1 MLNPFEKLNCPP
13 KAEDLIKIVLGRLP
27 KISGNSVKDR
37 EIRRLMYYD
46 DQVKRYLNFVNSF
59 PRIEDLHPFYKEAL
73 EITAGKNIDDLKI
86 CLSIISRTTST
97 ASLILKKYITEI
109 KRSDESIANK
119 LMRQAFGRVSSLL
132 RKRKDCIDWIIDI
145 TKTMKKM
152 KSIDPE
158 IPTVIISGSPNV
170 GKSTLVSKISSAK
183 PEIANYP
190 FTTKEIH
197 VGHFDLNGIKVQVI
211 DTPGILDRPMKERNQ
226 IERKAINAIKN
237 LKGLIV
243 FLFDISQQSLYSP
256 KEQFDLL
263 KEIMEFNKNIIIT
276 LNKIDSK
283 DEKIY
288 EEVNKI
294 LKENNLSFMEISAEN
309 NIGLDT
315 LKIEITKR
323 VLEIVRQ

>member
-13 KAEDLIKIVLGRLP
+13 KVEDLIKIVLGRLP
-27 KISGNSVKDR
+27 KISGNSIKDR
-37 EIRRLMYYD
+37 EIRRLIYYD
-46 DQVKRYLNFVNSF
+46 EQVKRYLNFVNSF
-59 PRIEDLHPFYKEAL
+59 PRIDNLHPFYKEAL
-73 EITAGKNIDDLKI
+73 EITAGKSVDNVKI
-86 CLSIISRTTST
+86 CLSIINKTSLT
-97 ASLILKKYITEI
+97 ASSILKRYISEI
-109 KRSDESIANK
+109 RKSDETLANK

-132 RKRKDCIDWIIDI
+132 RRRKDCIDWIIDV
-145 TKTMKKM
+145 TKSMKKI

-158 IPTVIISGSPNV
+158 MPTVIIAGSPNV

-197 VGHFDLNGIKVQVI
+197 VGHFDINGVKVQVI

-237 LKGLIV
+237 LNGIIV

-263 KEIMEFNKNIIIT
+263 REILEFNKNVIIA

-283 DEKIY
+283 DEKLY
-288 EEVNKI
+288 DEVSKM
-294 LKENNLSFMEISAEN
+294 LRENSLNFMEISAEN
-309 NIGLDT
+309 NIGIDE
-315 LKIEITKR
+315 LKEEIKKR
-323 VLEIVRQ
+323 VLEMVKQ